1 MNYGVNSANSW
12 VVHNQVLF
20 HWIWRFSHGGTRILG
35 NLHIDIIWYNIIY
48 IIYWLVVSNI
58 FPYFSR
64 WLLHHPPAGIFQ
76 WYPNWSPV
84 LKIPEIP
91 SWKKT
96 SCSGDKQ
103 KYPRMISIFWIPFD
117 IPWSSMINHDQPL
130 YQPWYKSLSTIISTG
145 AHLSGISGISRPRS
159 GYRQP
164 GEGEEQAF
172 MYQWGSGA
180 RGAMGAMNRGDAN
193 SAFGGAFPNSARW
206 FRWWTKT
213 MTEFR
218 IENGWKWPS
227 RNSWFT
233 L

>member
-1 MNYGVNSANSW
+1 MVIA
-12 VVHNQVLF
+12 
-20 HWIWRFSHGGTRILG
+20 
-35 NLHIDIIWYNIIY
+35 
-48 IIYWLVVSNI
+48 
-58 FPYFSR
+58 
-64 WLLHHPPAGIFQ
+64 PPASRYIPVISQLISSFKNPRDPQ
-76 WYPNWSPV
+76 LKKNILQRRQAKISPDD
-84 LKIPEIP
+84 LHFLNTIWHPMKFH
-91 SWKKT
+91 
-96 SCSGDKQ
+96 DQ
-103 KYPRMISIFWIPFD
+103 
-117 IPWSSMINHDQPL
+117 PWSTTISTMINHD
-130 YQPWYKSLSTIISTG
+130 QPWYKSLSTIISTG